1 MDYNLIISVAAI
13 IIAVLALI
21 VGFYAVRFQYI
32 AIINTQLA
40 DRARFCNEQLTDSNK
55 SYVPKENDKISGIL
69 SGVITAEEILNSYL
83 TERNPFLCFLDSQRI
98 IDHFYLQ
105 LHSTIRL
112 FVEKNEIFE
121 SDMSNPNLYEVFN
134 NQLERVKVFLGSCF
148 AKNKNKEYERLHELS
163 VKKYAKV
170 K

>member
-1 MDYNLIISVAAI
+1 MDYNLIISVAAC

-40 DRARFCNEQLTDSNK
+40 DRARMCNEQLTDTNK

-69 SGVITAEEILNSYL
+69 SGIITAEEIMNSYL
-83 TERNPFLCFLDSQRI
+83 SERNPFLLNLNSQRI

-105 LHSTIRL
+105 LHTTIRIFIERKEL
-112 FVEKNEIFE
+112 FS
-121 SDMSNPNLYEVFN
+121 SDISNPNLLIEFN
-134 NQLERVKVFLGSCF
+134 QQLKRVQIFLGG
-148 AKNKNKEYERLHELS
+148 AITKNKNLEFERLHELS
-163 VKKYAKV
+163 VKSKR
-170 K
+170 